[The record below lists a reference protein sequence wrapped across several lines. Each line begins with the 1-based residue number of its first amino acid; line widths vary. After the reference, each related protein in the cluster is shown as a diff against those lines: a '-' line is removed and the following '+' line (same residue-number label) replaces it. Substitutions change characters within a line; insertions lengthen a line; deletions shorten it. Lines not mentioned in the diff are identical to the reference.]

1 MYELIVIGGGPAGIS
16 AASMALN
23 QRVETLIIA
32 EEWGG
37 QTTYRMVLE
46 DTKGHSLITGESLLE
61 TFRQQLNYLDFVR
74 HFDRVTKVTP
84 QGEHFVVT
92 TAAGDRFEGQALI
105 IATGAKPERLAVPGA
120 ARLAGRGLSHSAA
133 THTGL
138 FLGKDVAVIGHKKR
152 AQWAAASLAR
162 KAHYVY
168 LLAPE
173 PLSTTP
179 LAEKLERMRNLE
191 VIEGI
196 QVQEVLGEKFV
207 SGLVI
212 DLPDGKRRELPVK
225 GIFVKLARTPNS
237 ELVCEWV
244 DCDSHGHIIVDVFGK
259 TSWPGVF
266 AAGDVTMISEQM
278 LVHIGEGAKAA
289 LSAYHYLLMN

>member
-23 QRVETLIIA
+23 QRVEALIIA

-37 QTTYRMVLE
+37 QTTYRMALE
-46 DTKGHSLITGESLLE
+46 DTEGHSLITGESLLE
-61 TFRQQLNYLDFVR
+61 TFRQQLDYLDFVR
-74 HFDRVTKVTP
+74 HFARVTKVAP
-84 QGEHFVVT
+84 QQEHFVVT
-92 TAAGDRFEGQALI
+92 TADGDRFEGQALI
-105 IATGAKPERLAVPGA
+105 IATGAKPERLDVPGA
-120 ARLAGRGLSHSAA
+120 ERLAGHGLSHSAA
-133 THTGL
+133 THAGL
-138 FLGKDVAVIGHKKR
+138 FLGKDVAVVGNRKR

-179 LAEKLERMRNLE
+179 LVEKLHHMRNLE
-191 VIEGI
+191 IIEG
-196 QVQEVLGEKFV
+196 VQIKEVLGEKFV
-207 SGLVI
+207 DGIVV
-212 DLPDGKRRELPVK
+212 DLPDSKRRELPVK
-225 GIFVKLARTPNS
+225 GIFVKLPRTPNS
-237 ELVCEWV
+237 ELVGEWV
-244 DCDSHGHIIVDVFGK
+244 DCDSHGHILVDVLGK